1 MKEKKS
7 KYDTNPLPDD
17 VLRQAEEAF
26 GQTNVLPD
34 PTQTEPFAP
43 KLTPLPNPNSEMPTR
58 PFQEKYAEPY
68 QSVFDTNFQQTPM
81 SQPIATGRQTKP
93 ERYKPEK
100 LPLTSRSVEGLG
112 LPENVVM
119 VAPYV
124 PLTLGAIAALIILLL
139 TPRLETRVRFH
150 ASQGLALHIASFA
163 ISTILGI
170 IGGIVDNN
178 ISGVLFGIASTIF
191 FIVSMIRVWQGEPH
205 HIEPLD
211 DATNWLNEK
220 IITKR

>member
-1 MKEKKS
+1 MEKKS

-17 VLRQAEEAF
+17 VLSKAEEAF
-26 GQTNVLPD
+26 GQTGMLPD
-34 PTQTEPFAP
+34 ATHTETFAP
-43 KLTPLPNPNSEMPTR
+43 KLNPLPNPDSEAPTR
-58 PFQEKYAEPY
+58 TFQEKYAEPY
-68 QSVFDTNFQQTPM
+68 QSVFNTNFQQTPM
-81 SQPIATGRQTKP
+81 SQPIATGQRTKT

-100 LPLTSRSVEGLG
+100 LPLTSRPVEGLN
-112 LPENVVM
+112 LPEKIVM
-119 VAPYV
+119 IAPYV
-124 PLTLGAIAALIILLL
+124 PWTLGGIAALVILLL
-139 TPRLETRVRFH
+139 TPRHETRVRFH
-150 ASQGLALHIASFA
+150 AAQGFALHIASFV
-163 ISTILGI
+163 ISSILGI

-178 ISGVLFGIASTIF
+178 ISGVLFGVASTIF